1 MAANG
6 QTTVYADD
14 NGALYAVPTAG
25 GASKPLAG
33 TQCRRCTG
41 QISPDSAQ
49 FLAFDAEN
57 NVLRVPLDGTAST
70 VLTQDASTAVFSAD
84 SQQVAYAETDVDQS
98 PVFTLPVT
106 GGLPTQLHGN
116 FATDLLWTP
125 AGLLELKRIWVK
137 KWAQFRLV
145 LTDPSGA
152 TKRIYSR
159 HAIKTEA
166 QYDTHRFVQVPFS
179 SAGTKNFVSLE
190 GRRKHTAVLRLIALS
205 SGKSSHGERSAISGS
220 RRDQCE

>member
-1 MAANG
+1 L
-6 QTTVYADD
+6 D
-14 NGALYAVPTAG
+14 
-25 GASKPLAG
+25 
-33 TQCRRCTG
+33 TG
-41 QISPDSAQ
+41 P
-49 FLAFDAEN
+49 
-57 NVLRVPLDGTAST
+57 
-70 VLTQDASTAVFSAD
+70 
-84 SQQVAYAETDVDQS
+84 
-98 PVFTLPVT
+98 
-106 GGLPTQLHGN
+106 
-116 FATDLLWTP
+116 
-125 AGLLELKRIWVK
+125 GLLELKRIWVK

-190 GRRKHTAVLRLIALS
+190 GRRKHTAGPAIDRALKRQ
-205 SGKSSHGERSAISGS
+205 GRRTANDPRFPAV